1 MSHDAGA
8 AAPERERADARRN
21 RERILCAA
29 ARLID
34 ERGMCFSMDDVAH
47 EAGVGKGTLYR
58 RFGDRAALLRAL
70 ISEPEQA
77 FQDALIRG
85 EAPLGPGAPPEV
97 RLHAFGEGLL
107 TFLNERAIYLQAG
120 ELMGGSKRYGHP
132 VYAFYRTHVSLL
144 LKQACGGDAAPTT
157 STWSTPCS
165 ARCQRRAVPLP
176 ARPARDVGRRDHRR
190 LARPLRR
197 RPRRRAG
204 FRLALALRRAAA
216 ERQRRPRHRG
226 RAAGAGRDREAQA
239 VVGVGGDVDRH
250 RAPQVRGTARANLVA
265 LPR

>member
-1 MSHDAGA
+1 MSHDAGV

-34 ERGMCFSMDDVAH
+34 ARGMCFSMDDVAH

-70 ISEPEQA
+70 ISEPEQE

-85 EAPLGPGAPPEV
+85 AAPLGPGAPPEV

-107 TFLNERAIYLQAG
+107 QFLNDRAIYLQAG

-144 LKQACGGDAAPTT
+144 LKQACGGDAANHEYLVDALLGPL
-157 STWSTPCS
+157 S
-165 ARCQRRAVPLP
+165 AEPFLYQRDLRGMSVDEITAGWHGLCDAVL
-176 ARPARDVGRRDHRR
+176 
-190 LARPLRR
+190 
-197 RPRRRAG
+197 
-204 FRLALALRRAAA
+204 
-216 ERQRRPRHRG
+216 
-226 RAAGAGRDREAQA
+226 AGA
-239 VVGVGGDVDRH
+239 
-250 RAPQVRGTARANLVA
+250 RASD
-265 LPR
+265 PR

>member
-1 MSHDAGA
+1 MSPDAGGV
-8 AAPERERADARRN
+8 APERERADARRN
-21 RERILCAA
+21 REAILCAA

-70 ISEPEQA
+70 VSEPEQE

-107 TFLNERAIYLQAG
+107 RFLDERAIYLQAG

-144 LKQACGGDAAPTT
+144 LRQACGGDDADNHEYLVDALLGPL
-157 STWSTPCS
+157 S
-165 ARCQRRAVPLP
+165 AEPFLYQRDLRGMSVEEITAGWHGLCDAVLDG
-176 ARPARDVGRRDHRR
+176 ARR
-190 LARPLRR
+190 
-197 RPRRRAG
+197 
-204 FRLALALRRAAA
+204 
-216 ERQRRPRHRG
+216 
-226 RAAGAGRDREAQA
+226 
-239 VVGVGGDVDRH
+239 
-250 RAPQVRGTARANLVA
+250 
-265 LPR
+265 